1 MSKVQIID
9 PNSNQEGEPAQPVSF
24 GGTHAASR
32 GASSQLTTLHEQPN
46 EHITTSGT
54 RLCTAEA
61 MHLAVEEFAEHID
74 NCNVTF
80 KEQIMNKVKQLKHGD
95 TQLLTERVSVL
106 NATDKLFEGRGTQRS
121 RRQRTE

>member
-1 MSKVQIID
+1 MKLMSKVQIID

-24 GGTHAASR
+24 GGTHVASR
-32 GASSQLTTLHEQPN
+32 VASSQLTTLHEQPN

-61 MHLAVEEFAEHID
+61 MHIAVEEFSEHID

-80 KEQIMNKVKQLKHGD
+80 KEQIMNKVKQLK
-95 TQLLTERVSVL
+95 
-106 NATDKLFEGRGTQRS
+106 
-121 RRQRTE
+121 